1 MTNNH
6 GEHKKILI
14 AGCGGHAKSLSDSIT
29 ATGQYEICGY
39 TSPLADD
46 SFPYPC
52 LGEDERFPQIYESGV
67 RDAAIGIGYMGK
79 GKVRDRVF
87 EQLRKNGFTMP
98 VIIDPSATISTT
110 ATIGEGTFI
119 AKGVL
124 INAYSAIGKM
134 CIINTGAILEHD
146 AKIGSFS
153 HVAGGAVLC
162 GEVQVGDHSFIG
174 ANATVIQQV
183 KIGNDVIVGAGSVV
197 LADVPDGLTVYGVWK
212 GMKDSSLTIAQV
224 KTQTSSTAIPTSFSM
239 VLNPKEAVL

>member
-1 MTNNH
+1 MANNH
-6 GEHKKILI
+6 RVLKKILI
-14 AGCGGHAKSLSDSIT
+14 AGCGGHAKSLADSIM
-29 ATGQYEICGY
+29 ATGCYEIAGY

-67 RDAAIGIGYMGK
+67 TEAAVGIGYMGK

-87 EQLRKNGFTMP
+87 EQLKDNGFNVP
-98 VIIDPSATISTT
+98 VIIDPSATVSTT
-110 ATIGEGTFI
+110 ASIGEGTFI

-124 INAYSAIGKM
+124 VNAYSAIGKM

-146 AKIGSFS
+146 VKIGSFS

-162 GEVQVGDHSFIG
+162 GEVQIGDHSFIG

-183 KIGNDVIVGAGSVV
+183 RIGNNVIVGAGSVV
-197 LADVPDGLTVYGVWK
+197 LADVPDELTVYGVWK
-212 GMKDSSLTIAQV
+212 GMKDSSLTVAKV
-224 KTQTSSTAIPTSFSM
+224 KSQTASTAIPASFSM
-239 VLNPKEAVL
+239 FLNPKEAVL